1 MQLEDGWI
9 KDLICLFFFFFNSLK
24 LSVSGQLREVSNQGL
39 EIKYSGR
46 TAFEELSSRLDLWRQ
61 IIIGTV

>member
-9 KDLICLFFFFFNSLK
+9 KDLICLFFFNSLK

-39 EIKYSGR
+39 EIKYSRR
-46 TAFEELSSRLDLWRQ
+46 TAFEELSSSLDLWRQ
-61 IIIGTV
+61 IIIGAV